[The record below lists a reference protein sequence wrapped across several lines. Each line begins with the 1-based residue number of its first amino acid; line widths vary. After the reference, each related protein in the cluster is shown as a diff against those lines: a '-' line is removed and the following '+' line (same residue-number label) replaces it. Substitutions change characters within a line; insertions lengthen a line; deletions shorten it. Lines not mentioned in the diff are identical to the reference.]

1 MIFQVS
7 VECAC
12 LISEFVYCP
21 RNHGFH
27 FLWSSINNKMKE
39 AAISSFEEYASP
51 LLISIL
57 SGNKFP
63 DTTTFMPQNLNN
75 FIKTLLWKQIT
86 INYLCFTMHLAKEKK
101 IKRWHN
107 YVVQR
112 PFSLKRL
119 LFFSKLFRFDLP
131 TQLKSLFHSQPDQAH
146 KHVGS
151 CIFS

>member
-1 MIFQVS
+1 MS
-7 VECAC
+7 VEC

-39 AAISSFEEYASP
+39 AAISSFEEHASP

>member
-1 MIFQVS
+1 MS
-7 VECAC
+7 VEC

-21 RNHGFH
+21 LNHGFH
-27 FLWSSINNKMKE
+27 FLWSSMNNKMKE
-39 AAISSFEEYASP
+39 AAISSFEEHASP

-57 SGNKFP
+57 SG
-63 DTTTFMPQNLNN
+63 
-75 FIKTLLWKQIT
+75 KQIT
-86 INYLCFTMHLAKEKK
+86 SNSLCFTMHLAKEKK